1 MFHVKYGRTL
11 RYNMRPRQPREPS
24 ARLIWVVLAFLAS
37 LLLAWKIF
45 RWIAL

>member
-11 RYNMRPRQPREPS
+11 RYNQRPRTPREPS
-24 ARLIWVVLAFLAS
+24 ARLIWVALAFLAS